1 MAAESSIADI
11 EKAAEQTLRSVFG
24 FSDFLPGQRKAVV
37 SVLEGNDV
45 VVRMLDHAG
54 KTLCYQL
61 PIVTMGPSASAM
73 IVSPLKAL
81 MKDQVHSVI
90 CRQLPVYRFFQV
102 AKLRSAN
109 LSAVD
114 LVNPEQVASLTDD
127 QIRSCRFCNSHGYIT
142 YNGFLIS

>member
-1 MAAESSIADI
+1 MSAESSVADI

-45 VVRMLDHAG
+45 VVRMLDNAG

-81 MKDQVHSVI
+81 MKD
-90 CRQLPVYRFFQV
+90 
-102 AKLRSAN
+102 
-109 LSAVD
+109 
-114 LVNPEQVASLTDD
+114 
-127 QIRSCRFCNSHGYIT
+127 
-142 YNGFLIS
+142 